1 MDVPQTRYARSGD
14 LNIAYQVF
22 GAGSIDPVYVPGWVS
37 HVEEAW
43 ESPDYAAFLRRLG
56 SFAFQGESGWLQ
68 RGKRGELTAQLTS
81 RAAAVE
87 LLAGRGSALAEFFGE
102 PVGCDAQCCAAE
114 AAEHSEAS
122 SHQQEDKEMGR

>member
-1 MDVPQTRYARSGD
+1 MNAGASLHARPTRAAAR
-14 LNIAYQVF
+14 
-22 GAGSIDPVYVPGWVS
+22 P
-37 HVEEAW
+37 
-43 ESPDYAAFLRRLG
+43 AARVHDHG
-56 SFAFQGESGWLQ
+56 SFSFQGGSGWLQ
-68 RGKRGELTAQLTS
+68 RGKRGELAAQLTS

-87 LLAGRGSALAEFFGE
+87 LLAGRGSALAEFLRE